1 MALREEDVQRI
12 GEYVKPWIDES
23 VRSAVRELG
32 TERWVQIDTPL
43 LERMVRVEEELKSQ
57 RELMTVRFEA
67 IDQRF
72 ADQREL
78 MDERFTAMDRRFED
92 QRQFIDERFRAMD
105 RRFEDQRLSIDA
117 RFEETRARDRRSDW
131 FMGIGFTIVTVAV
144 TLVGVLL

>member
-1 MALREEDVQRI
+1 MGDPQMVLRDEDVQRI
-12 GEYVKPWIDES
+12 GEYVKPWISES
-23 VRSAVRELG
+23 LRAAVREYRD
-32 TERWVQIDTPL
+32 EPRHAIDTTL

-57 RELMTVRFEA
+57 RELMIVKFEST
-67 IDQRF
+67 DRQL

-78 MDERFTAMDRRFED
+78 MEQRFVAMDRRFEE
-92 QRQFIDERFRAMD
+92 QRQ
-105 RRFEDQRLSIDA
+105 SIDA